1 MGLRQ
6 SFVALGVAFAAIV
19 LLLNGVVLGLAA
31 RMDEQSQDLQKTLH
45 GDRAAFEVL
54 NHLVEAARAQRLLN
68 ETGDDRWRTQRDTAE
83 GQLFAWL
90 DVADEAA
97 RSEHELRAAAE
108 LRDAVEAFH
117 EEQLTPPSAAIP
129 PPRIPDFSRVDAAST
144 AYLAVI
150 ANRADVSVA
159 TARRWARAGFLLA
172 AACSLGSLLGVWIA
186 YRRSWRTIYLPVARL
201 QHVLDQASTDPDVRA
216 PREGPKEF
224 AAISEAINAL
234 LESAASQRARQLTF
248 LASIYHDLRN
258 PITTL
263 RASAE
268 LQARRAGSEE
278 GRDRAE
284 AFVRQ
289 VDRMNRLVED
299 LVDVGRVEAGA
310 FQLELRDAD
319 LREVVTDAWRQYA
332 ESSEIHTVREEIPT
346 KPVVVRHDPVR
357 IAQVLGNL
365 LGHAIK
371 YSPGGGAVVL
381 RPWRAPPWGVI
392 EVEDQGIGIPQEAQP
407 KIFEPFTRAQAHEA
421 SFPGMGLGLSVVR
434 RLVLAHGGR
443 LEMESQ
449 EGVGSTFRILLPLAP

>member
-97 RSEHELRAAAE
+97 RSEDELRAAAE

-129 PPRIPDFSRVDAAST
+129 PPRISDFSRVDA
-144 AYLAVI
+144 
-150 ANRADVSVA
+150 
-159 TARRWARAGFLLA
+159 
-172 AACSLGSLLGVWIA
+172 
-186 YRRSWRTIYLPVARL
+186 
-201 QHVLDQASTDPDVRA
+201 
-216 PREGPKEF
+216 
-224 AAISEAINAL
+224 
-234 LESAASQRARQLTF
+234 
-248 LASIYHDLRN
+248 
-258 PITTL
+258 
-263 RASAE
+263 
-268 LQARRAGSEE
+268 
-278 GRDRAE
+278 
-284 AFVRQ
+284 
-289 VDRMNRLVED
+289 
-299 LVDVGRVEAGA
+299 
-310 FQLELRDAD
+310 LRDAD

-332 ESSEIHTVREEIPT
+332 ESSEIHKVREEIPLE
-346 KPVVVRHDPVR
+346 PVVVRHDPVR

-365 LGHAIK
+365 LGNAIK
-371 YSPGGGAVVL
+371 YSPGGGEVVL
-381 RPWRAPPWGVI
+381 RLWRAPPWGVI